1 MSVSELFFAL
11 LRFTICEKPLP
22 EKVKTV
28 LSEHSDAYVSLFE
41 LSKKHDLTH
50 LVCEALDQNH
60 LLPEDEIGEKFR
72 HQRMSAAFRYEQLH
86 YEYER
91 LCQAL
96 ENAGIHYMPL
106 KGSVIRDLYPEPW
119 YRTSCDIDV
128 LVHKSDL
135 ERTCDLLR
143 TELNYQDHM
152 EDTHDVEFWASENI
166 HVEIHFDL
174 IDKFPKFNPVLSRA
188 WETATLQENTKYHHL
203 MTDEMFYF
211 YHIGHMAKHVING
224 GCGIRTFLDLWIL
237 DHKLNHDQEKRDTL
251 LKEGGLFKFAQKTR
265 KLSEVW
271 FSESEKD
278 EISEAFER
286 FLLQGGSY
294 GTLENRVKVGHVK
307 KGGKIRYFFSL
318 VWLPYTHL
326 KQVYPSLAKH
336 KWAFP
341 FYQVR
346 RWFKVLF
353 KGMNPGAKK
362 HIQTSKNVT
371 AEQREE
377 VANLLKQLDL

>member
-1 MSVSELFFAL
+1 MTVSELFFAL

-28 LSEHSDAYVSLFE
+28 LSEHSDAYASLFA
-41 LSKKHDLTH
+41 LSQKHDLAH
-50 LVCEALDQNH
+50 LVCETLDQNY
-60 LLPEDEIGEKFR
+60 LLPENEIGEKFR

-119 YRTSCDIDV
+119 YRTSSDTDI
-128 LVHKSDL
+128 LVAV
-135 ERTCDLLR
+135 E
-143 TELNYQDHM
+143 
-152 EDTHDVEFWASENI
+152 DVEFAKRICINDLEYTINIEDQHAIAFHSPSDIVFELHFKLGISEVTEDI
-166 HVEIHFDL
+166 V
-174 IDKFPKFNPVLSRA
+174 KKA

-326 KQVYPSLAKH
+326 KQVYPSLEKH

>member
-119 YRTSCDIDV
+119 YRTSSDTDI
-128 LVHKSDL
+128 LVAV
-135 ERTCDLLR
+135 E
-143 TELNYQDHM
+143 
-152 EDTHDVEFWASENI
+152 DVEFAKRICINDLEYTIKIEDQHAIAFHSPSDIVFELHFKLGISEVTEDI
-166 HVEIHFDL
+166 V
-174 IDKFPKFNPVLSRA
+174 KKA

-326 KQVYPSLAKH
+326 KQVYPSLEKH